1 MRIVGILLAAIG
13 VIWAAVAWNME
24 TVVTTESTVIAGI
37 YVPSQKVHNMGLIE
51 SRRSHLM
58 QASVMTIAGV
68 LLLGFGVLSGRGS
81 SRKELNFPPNN
92 PEPEDN
98 LPHLYTG
105 RGLNGHDVDDL
116 PKAEASLRAAGII
129 VRRSGSKWEL
139 QDQNGSLSYIW
150 SRDDLI
156 ATAKARGTTSS

>member
-1 MRIVGILLAAIG
+1 MKIVGILLAAVG
-13 VIWAAVAWNME
+13 VIWAVIAWNME
-24 TVVTTESTVIAGI
+24 TIVATESTVIAEI
-37 YVPSQKVHNMGLIE
+37 YVPSQKVHNIGLME
-51 SRRSHLM
+51 RRRSHLM
-58 QASVMTIAGV
+58 LASVMTIAGV
-68 LLLGFGVLSGRGS
+68 LLLGFGALSGSGS
-81 SRKELNFPPNN
+81 NRKTPNSPPNS
-92 PEPEDN
+92 PRSEDN

-116 PKAEASLRAAGII
+116 PQAEASLRAAGIN

-156 ATAKARGTTSS
+156 AIAKARGITSS